1 MIACANCGT
10 PREARHRFCWNCG
23 ALLDA
28 QRELKQVT
36 VLLAD
41 LCDSTTQVAQ
51 TGAEDGQAYLD
62 TAYRLMAE
70 AVATYGGTR
79 MQWRGDE
86 LLALFGAPLAQ
97 EDHALRACLAASAML
112 EAMKAHT
119 TEQAPMRVR
128 IGIDSGEVIAG
139 PGGADLSTPYR
150 VDGPPIHLA
159 SRLEKLAAPGT
170 ALVSGNTMQLV
181 GDQIETR
188 LLGKR
193 EIRGFSVPVEVH
205 EITVGS
211 QGSAAAPLARRRYL
225 GPLVG
230 RGEAIDDL
238 KAIAERVRAGA
249 FCAVGVRGE
258 AGIGKSRLIAELCT
272 HLRDTGFA
280 IAPVTA
286 RAYASHVPYGL
297 VADLARVLLRLGSSH
312 PGGDAIP
319 LKPAPGQPTDLH
331 AAALTDLLETGDA
344 GSAWRAL
351 SPLQRSERIADTFAW
366 LVREH
371 TRSGPVV
378 LAVDD
383 VFLADRGSLRLLE
396 LLARR
401 LQSQPLLVLMSYR
414 QDYVH
419 RWSDAP
425 WFAEHWI
432 GPLPSAQMVKLAQ
445 ALLGDDES
453 LHGVRAALL
462 DRADGNPFFLEQMV
476 MTLVDGG
483 SLLGPPGAYRCTS
496 GQSPLG
502 VPASI
507 MAVIGARVD
516 RLPAEAKAS
525 LEAAAIVGEPLLS
538 SVVAAMRNI
547 DEAAA
552 ESHLRQAMSGG
563 LIAVSTSAGAY
574 AFRHGL
580 VQESVAATLTRSRRS
595 QLHRAA
601 FDALRLRSGDQ
612 PSENPG
618 VLAHHAYNGEQWLS
632 AAEYAQRAMT
642 RSIARSDNRD
652 ALRVFSLGLEAARR
666 VEPEAAMLPCEL
678 ALRMEAL
685 GAQMAVGLFD
695 AIVSNLER
703 AENITRTLGDT
714 RRQAAVSLQL
724 AVILWTR
731 GSYRQGL
738 EAAANA
744 GAVAL
749 AAGSRSLQM
758 AAMQARMMLNHG
770 LGRYAMAGADAAEV
784 EREFAAELRARRLM
798 PGWAVIASV
807 NVKTFLADTLIWKG
821 ELDTAQAACDAA
833 YRELAAEDH
842 AFSRVLVDFVQAE
855 LLLARHRPEA
865 AVALLRS
872 ALELCRLHELSNMH
886 PAIVAY
892 LGGSMARSG
901 QALQALALLEPAIAA
916 KVSLSGGRYNE
927 FYFPFNHAIA
937 LREAGRT
944 DEALLAAH
952 SACEAAAA
960 LEQRGHE
967 ARALQLLAGI
977 EAEAG
982 RAQDAALHAQQAL
995 AAARD
1000 CGMPGLA
1007 DMPVASSHA

>member
-1 MIACANCGT
+1 MNACANCGT
-10 PREARHRFCWNCG
+10 PREASHRFCWQCG

-41 LCDSTTQVAQ
+41 LCDSTAQVVQ
-51 TGAEDGQAYLD
+51 TGAEAGQAYLD
-62 TAYRLMAE
+62 TAYRLMSE
-70 AVATYGGTR
+70 AVEAYGGTR

-112 EAMKAHT
+112 EAMQAHT
-119 TEQAPMRVR
+119 TAESPMRVR

-139 PGGADLSTPYR
+139 PGGADMSTPYR

-159 SRLEKLAAPGT
+159 SRLEQLASPGT
-170 ALVSGNTMQLV
+170 AHVSGNTMQLV

-193 EIRGFSVPVEVH
+193 ELRGFSAPVDVH
-205 EITVGS
+205 EITVGQ

-230 RGEAIDDL
+230 RTEAIDDL

-249 FCAVGVRGE
+249 FCAVGLRGE
-258 AGIGKSRLIAELCT
+258 AGIGKSRLIAELST
-272 HLRDTGFA
+272 HLRANGFA
-280 IAPVTA
+280 VAPVTA
-286 RAYASHVPYGL
+286 RGYASHVPYGL
-297 VADLARVLLRLGSSH
+297 VADLARVLLGL
-312 PGGDAIP
+312 GGDPSAE
-319 LKPAPGQPTDLH
+319 PANLH
-331 AAALTDLLETGDA
+331 SAALTDLLDAGDA
-344 GSAWRAL
+344 GDAWRAL
-351 SPLQRSERIADTFAW
+351 SPLQRSERIANTFAW
-366 LVREH
+366 LVRER
-371 TRSGPVV
+371 TRSAPLV
-378 LAVDD
+378 LAIDD

-396 LLARR
+396 MLARR

-432 GPLPSAQMVKLAQ
+432 GPLPSERMVELAQ
-445 ALLGDDES
+445 ALLGGDES
-453 LHGVRAALL
+453 LHAVRTALL

-483 SLLGPPGAYRCTS
+483 SLLGLPGGYRATS
-496 GQSPLG
+496 GASPLG

-516 RLPAEAKAS
+516 RLPADTKAS

-538 SVVAAMRNI
+538 GVVAAMRNI
-547 DEAAA
+547 DEAEA

-563 LIAVSTSAGAY
+563 LITASAGAGASGAY

-580 VQESVAATLTRSRRS
+580 VQEAVAATLTRARRS

-601 FDALRLRSGDQ
+601 FDALRLRGGDP
-612 PSENPG
+612 PSENPA

-666 VEPEAAMLPCEL
+666 VEPEAAMLTCEL

-695 AIVSNLER
+695 AIVTNLER
-703 AENITRTLGDT
+703 AERITRTLGDT
-714 RRQAAVSLQL
+714 RRQAAVALQL
-724 AVILWTR
+724 AVVLWTR

-770 LGRYAMAGADAAEV
+770 LGRYAVAGADAAEV
-784 EREFAAELRARRLM
+784 EREFAVELRGRRLM
-798 PGWAVIASV
+798 AGWAVIASI

-821 ELDTAQAACDAA
+821 EFVAAQAACDAA

-855 LLLARHRPEA
+855 LMLAQHRA
-865 AVALLRS
+865 GDAVTLLRS
-872 ALELCRLHELSNMH
+872 ALELCRVHELSNMQ

-892 LGGSMARSG
+892 LGGAMARSG

-916 KVSLSGGRYNE
+916 KISLSGGRYNE
-927 FYFPFNHAIA
+927 FYFPFNLAIA
-937 LREAGRT
+937 LQTAGRAE
-944 DEALLAAH
+944 EAIVAART
-952 SACEAAAA
+952 ACEAASA

-977 EAEAG
+977 EGEAG
-982 RAQDAALHAQQAL
+982 RAHDAALHTQQAQ
-995 AAARD
+995 AAAHD
-1000 CGMPGLA
+1000 CGMARLHG
-1007 DMPVASSHA
+1007 

>member
-1 MIACANCGT
+1 MNACANCGT
-10 PREARHRFCWNCG
+10 AREASHRFCWNCG

-41 LCDSTTQVAQ
+41 LCDSTAQVVR
-51 TGAEDGQAYLD
+51 TGAEAGQAYLD
-62 TAYRLMAE
+62 TAYRLMSE
-70 AVATYGGTR
+70 AVEAYGGTR

-112 EAMKAHT
+112 EAMKAHST
-119 TEQAPMRVR
+119 AGVPLRVR

-139 PGGADLSTPYR
+139 PGGADMSTPYR

-159 SRLEKLAAPGT
+159 SRLEQLAPPG
-170 ALVSGNTMQLV
+170 AAHVSGHTMQLV

-188 LLGKR
+188 LLGKQ
-193 EIRGFSVPVEVH
+193 EIRGFGAPVDVH
-205 EITVGS
+205 EITVGP
-211 QGSAAAPLARRRYL
+211 QRSAAAPLARRRYL

-230 RGEAIDDL
+230 RTAAIDDL

-249 FCAVGVRGE
+249 FCAVGLRGE
-258 AGIGKSRLIAELCT
+258 AGIGKSRLIAELST
-272 HLRDTGFA
+272 YLRDNGFA
-280 IAPVTA
+280 VAPVAA
-286 RAYASHVPYGL
+286 RGYASHVPYGL
-297 VADLARVLLRLGSSH
+297 VADLARVLLRLGA
-312 PGGDAIP
+312 D
-319 LKPAPGQPTDLH
+319 PAGAPDLPVDPTDLH
-331 AAALTDLLETGDA
+331 AAALADLLDAGDA
-344 GSAWRAL
+344 GDAWRAL
-351 SPLQRSERIADTFAW
+351 TPLQRSERIANTFAW
-366 LVREH
+366 LVRER
-371 TRSGPVV
+371 TRNAPLV
-378 LAVDD
+378 LAIDD

-396 LLARR
+396 MLARR

-419 RWSDAP
+419 RWSDSP

-432 GPLPSAQMVKLAQ
+432 GPLPSDRMVELAE
-445 ALLGDDES
+445 ALLGDDAS
-453 LHGVRAALL
+453 LHAVRAALL

-483 SLLGPPGAYRCTS
+483 NLLGPPGAYRATA
-496 GQSPLG
+496 GDAPLG

-516 RLPAEAKAS
+516 RLPAAAKAS
-525 LEAAAIVGEPLLS
+525 LEAAAIVGEPVLPG
-538 SVVAAMRNI
+538 VVAAMRGL
-547 DEAAA
+547 DEAEA

-563 LIAVSTSAGAY
+563 LIVASAVAGATGAY

-580 VQESVAATLTRSRRS
+580 VQESVAATLTRARRTH
-595 QLHRAA
+595 LHRAA
-601 FDALRLRSGDQ
+601 FDALRLRGGDT
-612 PSENPG
+612 PTENPAM
-618 VLAHHAYNGEQWLS
+618 LAHHAYHGEQWLA
-632 AAEYAQRAMT
+632 AAEQAQRAMT

-652 ALRVFSLGLEAARR
+652 ALRVFALGLEAARR
-666 VEPEAAMLPCEL
+666 VEPEAAMLACEL

-703 AENITRTLGDT
+703 AESITRTLGDT
-714 RRQAAVSLQL
+714 RRQAAVALQL

-758 AAMQARMMLNHG
+758 AAMQARMMLHHG
-770 LGRYAMAGADAAEV
+770 LGRYAVAGADAAEV
-784 EREFAAELRARRLM
+784 ERAFAAELRGRRLM

-807 NVKTFLADTLIWKG
+807 NVKTFQADTLIWKG
-821 ELDTAQAACDAA
+821 EFAAAQAACDAA

-855 LLLARHRPEA
+855 LLLAQDRAGEA
-865 AVALLRS
+865 VTLLRS
-872 ALELCRLHELSNMH
+872 ALELCRVHELSNMH
-886 PAIVAY
+886 PAIVAC
-892 LGGSMARSG
+892 LGGAMARSG

-916 KVSLSGGRYNE
+916 RISLSGGRYNE
-927 FYFPFNHAIA
+927 FYFPFNLAIA
-937 LREAGRT
+937 LHAAGRVE
-944 DEALLAAH
+944 EAIVAARA
-952 SACEAAAA
+952 ACEAAHA
-960 LEQRGHE
+960 LEQRGHA
-967 ARALQLLAGI
+967 ARALQWLARL
-977 EAEAG
+977 ESDAG
-982 RAQDAALHAQQAL
+982 RTHDAVLHAQQAQ
-995 AAARD
+995 AAAHD
-1000 CGMPGLA
+1000 CGMA
-1007 DMPVASSHA
+1007 ATSVAQVAIAHG